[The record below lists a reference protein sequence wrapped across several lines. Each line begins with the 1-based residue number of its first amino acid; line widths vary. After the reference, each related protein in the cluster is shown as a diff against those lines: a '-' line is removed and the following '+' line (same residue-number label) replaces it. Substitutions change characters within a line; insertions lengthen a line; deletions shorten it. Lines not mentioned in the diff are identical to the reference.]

1 MYLRTSRL
9 DIDDYNHEA
18 HEGLHITSMA
28 GTWMAITMGFGGM
41 RVKNG
46 ELVFNGTLPS
56 QWKSF
61 TFKVLFRGKKYSVFI
76 DSTGTKIN

>member
-1 MYLRTSRL
+1 
-9 DIDDYNHEA
+9 
-18 HEGLHITSMA
+18 
-28 GTWMAITMGFGGM
+28 MGYGGM

-56 QWKSF
+56 QRKSF
-61 TFKVLFRGKKYSVFI
+61 TFKVLFRGKQYSVFV